1 LNRFDFLNTEAM
13 KNILDSV
20 NVGIHIVDK
29 DGTTICYNS
38 TCEEIEGISSEWI
51 IGTNMINLVNEGV
64 YSESVALQSI
74 HSGRTV
80 KRSQRV
86 NNKYIYST
94 GVPIFVNDELVMVV
108 VSVMDMTKI
117 EDLRSQYS
125 ELREINLR
133 IQSELSMLSSIGKD
147 GDVMVSK
154 SKVMEDIKHLA
165 LRIAKVDSTVLIEG
179 ESGVGKGVL
188 SKFIHDHSNRKE
200 GPFIKVDCSALPES
214 LIESELFGY
223 EEGAFTGARKSGK
236 VGLIQLAHQ
245 GTLFLDEIGEL
256 PINLQV
262 KLLNVIQHKVFQK
275 VGGTEKIDIDTRII
289 AATNRNLERMV
300 DEGRFRS
307 DLYYRLKVV
316 PITLPSL
323 RDRRDDIVPLAKFF
337 LDKHNSEYNFNKS
350 FSPGAYKALVN
361 YSWPGNIRELENEV
375 ERLVVT
381 TEDEVITESD
391 LVGTGIC
398 TLGSVVTDQ
407 SRSFKENVT
416 EYERLL
422 LEGYLKNAQ
431 DIHQLS
437 QTTGLEE
444 STLRKKAKR
453 IGIDLEFGGN
463 NSLAKG
469 KNSPI
474 HQS

>member
-1 LNRFDFLNTEAM
+1 MNTFKFIYSEEI

-29 DGTTICYNS
+29 KGVTICYNS
-38 TCEEIEGISSEWI
+38 TCEEIEGIDSQWI
-51 IGTNMINLVNEGV
+51 IGTNMNDLVERGV

-86 NNKYIYST
+86 NSKYIYST
-94 GVPIFVNDELVMVV
+94 GVPIFVNDELEMVV

-117 EDLRSQYS
+117 EDLRSQYG

-133 IQSELSMLSSIGKD
+133 IQSELSMLNSLGKD
-147 GDVMVSK
+147 GDIMVSK

-188 SKFIHDHSNRKE
+188 SKFIHDNSNRRE

-223 EEGAFTGARKSGK
+223 EEGAFTGARKAGK
-236 VGLIQLAHQ
+236 VGLIHLAHQ

-256 PINLQV
+256 PLNLQV

-316 PITLPSL
+316 PITLPPL
-323 RDRRDDIVPLAKFF
+323 RERNDDIVPLAKFF

-350 FSPGAYKALVN
+350 FSPRAYKALVN

-381 TEDEVITESD
+381 TEDDVITEAD
-391 LVGTGIC
+391 LVGSGIC
-398 TLGSVVTDQ
+398 SLGNLVTDE
-407 SRSFKENVT
+407 SKSYKENVI
-416 EYERLL
+416 EYERMLL
-422 LEGYLKNAQ
+422 KGYLKNAQ

-437 QTTGLEE
+437 EITGLEE
-444 STLRKKAKR
+444 STLRKKARR
-453 IGIDLEFGGN
+453 IGVGMEFRGN
-463 NSLAKG
+463 NS
-469 KNSPI
+469 
-474 HQS
+474 

>member
-1 LNRFDFLNTEAM
+1 
-13 KNILDSV
+13 
-20 NVGIHIVDK
+20 
-29 DGTTICYNS
+29 
-38 TCEEIEGISSEWI
+38 
-51 IGTNMINLVNEGV
+51 
-64 YSESVALQSI
+64 
-74 HSGRTV
+74 
-80 KRSQRV
+80 
-86 NNKYIYST
+86 
-94 GVPIFVNDELVMVV
+94 
-108 VSVMDMTKI
+108 
-117 EDLRSQYS
+117 
-125 ELREINLR
+125 
-133 IQSELSMLSSIGKD
+133 
-147 GDVMVSK
+147 
-154 SKVMEDIKHLA
+154 
-165 LRIAKVDSTVLIEG
+165 
-179 ESGVGKGVL
+179 
-188 SKFIHDHSNRKE
+188 
-200 GPFIKVDCSALPES
+200 
-214 LIESELFGY
+214 
-223 EEGAFTGARKSGK
+223 
-236 VGLIQLAHQ
+236 
-245 GTLFLDEIGEL
+245 
-256 PINLQV
+256 
-262 KLLNVIQHKVFQK
+262 
-275 VGGTEKIDIDTRII
+275 
-289 AATNRNLERMV
+289 
-300 DEGRFRS
+300 
-307 DLYYRLKVV
+307 LKVV